1 MGTKSGTDAGVKTT
15 ASKTN
20 TKALASAKTPEKQF
34 FAPAKPGPQT
44 KLKVGS
50 PNDPAEKEADHM
62 ANKVMHSPA
71 PVMKGGM
78 HTKQV
83 QRKAA
88 TGSTDKAIQ
97 AKMKPGKHTKG
108 EKKIQKLEDKQIQKK
123 EDKQIQKKEEQQIHK
138 KEDKQIQ
145 KKEDQQIH
153 KKEDKQIQKKEDQQL
168 HKKEDKQI
176 QKKEEQQI
184 HKKED
189 KQIQKKEDKEIHKKE
204 DKQIQKKEDKEIHKK
219 EDPQIHKKEDKE
231 IHKKEDPQIH
241 KKEATDKV
249 QRKNE
254 ATESSAID
262 SIGES
267 LMKRNSGSP
276 LTDDTRNFMEQRF
289 NADFS
294 QVRIHTGP
302 ESSQMNNQLGAK
314 AFTYQNNIYFNQQQY
329 QPGTS
334 DGKHLL
340 AHELTHVVQ
349 QGQATVMPQVQRLLG
364 IHIPSW
370 QDVIDWLAEKA
381 YNIPGFRMFTIVIGV
396 NPINGETADSSAA
409 NILRAIVEFLPGG
422 HIITQALEKYNVFEK
437 AGAWVEGKLKR
448 FSNLMGTIK
457 SAIKQFTDDLD
468 FLDIILHPIA
478 TWEKAVHIFSDPVT
492 EIISFIQSIF
502 QDLFQLIRDAVLKPL
517 AGLAANAPGY
527 DLLCA
532 VLGFN
537 PITGESVPRNADTLI
552 GGFMK
557 MIGRPDIWENI
568 KKGNA
573 IQRAYAWF
581 INAMKGL
588 ISLVKS
594 FPENFIAMLKSLEI
608 MDFIILPNLFSKVFK
623 VFGNFAG
630 AFANWALD
638 TIFDLLEIIFSVVA
652 PGAMPYLAKVR
663 GAFKG
668 ILERPMVFV
677 GHLIDAAKKGFLQ
690 FKDHIG
696 AWLKK
701 ALINWLLG
709 SLKGANLYI
718 PQAFNLKEILKL
730 GLSVFGLTWQN
741 IRAKLVKAMGET
753 AVVVL
758 ETTFDVLFT
767 LINEGPAAAWEK
779 IQDKIEELKA
789 QFISQVTTFVTVT
802 VVQAA
807 VTKLLTSLNPA
818 GAFIQAILA
827 IWNTIQFLINK
838 IQQIASVG
846 MAVIDSIVE
855 ISSGAIGNAAN
866 KVENVLGGML
876 SLAISFFANFVGL
889 GKVADKVVEIIKKL
903 RAPVDKAM
911 DKVIDWIME
920 AGKKFLSKV
929 KDKLADWF
937 KVREPFSDED
947 GEGHTIFFSGQDE
960 NAELMIASNP
970 TAATELLNDLGKD
983 PANKG
988 KLGPILAKISE
999 IGTIKRTV
1007 AKDDAA
1013 KKAKKQKVATA
1024 FKELGQLMATLKMPS
1039 KMQAS
1044 MKLVTVTFSKLPELK
1059 KDWGQY
1065 KTQLNMQEK
1074 GINGMTIANWLVNRA
1089 NYETL
1094 KRDEAGLRQ
1103 GKRETKQELASDRAE
1118 DLAETPAF
1126 KKKYPDPDERL
1137 EAAYAQIMNKV
1148 KKEVSGKALLHKVD
1162 QVAGGEGDQFGGYG
1176 HLDINSH
1183 IGSQW
1188 PSLVQPII
1196 AEVKKVNPKN
1206 YKTEK
1211 MKVKLNS

>member
-1 MGTKSGTDAGVKTT
+1 MSTKSGADAGVKAN

-20 TKALASAKTPEKQF
+20 SKTTTSAKAPEKQF
-34 FAPAKPGPQT
+34 FAPAKPAVQT

-62 ANKVMHSPA
+62 ANKVMNAPA
-71 PVMKGGM
+71 
-78 HTKQV
+78 HATHAV
-83 QRKAA
+83 QRKATA
-88 TGSTDKAIQ
+88 NQTIQ
-97 AKMKPGKHTKG
+97 AKMSPGKKDD
-108 EKKIQKLEDKQIQKK
+108 KIQKKEDKQIQKK
-123 EDKQIQKKEEQQIHK
+123 EDKQIHKKEDKQIHK
-138 KEDKQIQ
+138 KEDKQIH
-145 KKEDQQIH
+145 KKEDKQIH
-153 KKEDKQIQKKEDQQL
+153 KKEDKQI
-168 HKKEDKQI
+168 HKKED
-176 QKKEEQQI
+176 
-184 HKKED
+184 D
-189 KQIQKKEDKEIHKKE
+189 K
-204 DKQIQKKEDKEIHKK
+204 
-219 EDPQIHKKEDKE
+219 
-231 IHKKEDPQIH
+231 
-241 KKEATDKV
+241 KV
-249 QRKNE
+249 QRKSE
-254 ATESSAID
+254 GTESSSID

-267 LMKRNSGSP
+267 LLTRNSGSP
-276 LTDDTRNFMEQRF
+276 LKDDTRSFMEQRF

-294 QVRIHTGP
+294 NVRIHTGT
-302 ESSQMNNQLGAK
+302 EASQMNNDLGAK

-349 QGQATVMPQVQRLLG
+349 QGQSTVMPQVQRFLG
-364 IHIPSW
+364 VHIPSW

-396 NPINGETADSSAA
+396 NPINGETADRSAA

-448 FSNLMGTIK
+448 FSNLMGTVK

-478 TWEKAVHIFSDPVT
+478 TWEKAVHIFSDPVN

-581 INAMKGL
+581 LNAMKGL
-588 ISLVKS
+588 ISMVKG
-594 FPENFIAMLKSLEI
+594 FKDDFIAMLKSLEI

-630 AFANWALD
+630 TFANWALD

-668 ILERPMVFV
+668 ILEKPMVFV

-690 FKDHIG
+690 FKDRIG
-696 AWLKK
+696 QWLKK
-701 ALINWLLG
+701 ALLDWLLG
-709 SLKGANLYI
+709 SLKGADIYI
-718 PQAFNLKEILKL
+718 PQAFTLKEILKL
-730 GLSVFGLTWQN
+730 VLSVFGLTWQN
-741 IRAKLVKAMGET
+741 IRGKLVKAVGET
-753 AVVVL
+753 AVVVM
-758 ETTFDVLFT
+758 EQTVDVLDT
-767 LINEGPAAAWEK
+767 LIHEGPAAAWQK

-789 QFISQVTTFVTVT
+789 QFISEVTSFVTVT

-827 IWNTIQFLINK
+827 IWNTIQFLIQK
-838 IQQIASVG
+838 IQQIAAVG
-846 MAVIDSIVE
+846 MAVVDSIVE

-876 SLAISFFANFVGL
+876 SMAISFLANFIGL
-889 GKVADKVVEIIKKL
+889 GKVSDKVVEIIKKL
-903 RAPVDKAM
+903 RAPVDKAI
-911 DKVIDWIME
+911 DKVIEWILSL
-920 AGKKFLSKV
+920 GKSLVSKV
-929 KDKLADWF
+929 KNAVAGWLGLRKDFTDEAGENHSVFFKGSEDNAVVMVASYNPQALTEFIANAGKEPKNKKYVTQLEKALEQVDIERKKVVSSDKKSEVD
-937 KVREPFSDED
+937 KKE
-947 GEGHTIFFSGQDE
+947 
-960 NAELMIASNP
+960 
-970 TAATELLNDLGKD
+970 
-983 PANKG
+983 
-988 KLGPILAKISE
+988 KLVNEKIS
-999 IGTIKRTV
+999 
-1007 AKDDAA
+1007 
-1013 KKAKKQKVATA
+1013 KVADI
-1024 FKELGQLMATLKMPS
+1024 LS
-1039 KMQAS
+1039 KMKISGATKEK
-1044 MKLVTVTFSKLPELK
+1044 MDLITVKFERGNLNKEIY
-1059 KDWGQY
+1059 DE
-1065 KTQLNMQEK
+1065 QLGYQTA
-1074 GINGMTIANWLVNRA
+1074 GLNGMTIARWFTNRSLYEMKGRDNSTMRKVERQERNSEA
-1089 NYETL
+1089 ARRARVELKGQIKPSDPDYETAL
-1094 KRDEAGLRQ
+1094 KAAT
-1103 GKRETKQELASDRAE
+1103 REHRADIRAE
-1118 DLAETPAF
+1118 DEGQ
-1126 KKKYPDPDERL
+1126 
-1137 EAAYAQIMNKV
+1137 AY
-1148 KKEVSGKALLHKVD
+1148 LHTVD
-1162 QVAGGEGDQFGGYG
+1162 GVAGGDSYKFSGHGDSE
-1176 HLDINSH
+1176 INSD

-1188 PSLVQPII
+1188 PGRLEPILE
-1196 AEVKKVNPKN
+1196 EVKKIKPEV
-1206 YKTEK
+1206 YKSTN
-1211 MKVKLNS
+1211 MNVKLIS